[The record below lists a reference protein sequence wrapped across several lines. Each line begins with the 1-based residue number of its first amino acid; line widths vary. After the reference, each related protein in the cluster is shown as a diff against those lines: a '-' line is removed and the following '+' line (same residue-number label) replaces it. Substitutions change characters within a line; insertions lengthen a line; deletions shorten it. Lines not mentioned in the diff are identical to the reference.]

1 MQAKPILDDRVD
13 NPMELS
19 FNQKLSY
26 SSQMEEIANPIGML
40 LVNMHCSAD
49 KQSEELPFL

>member
-40 LVNMHCSAD
+40 LVKMNCSAD